1 MKVLSPLT
9 NSDDVTLLKI
19 IQSEQLIQDWERD
32 FQINIVEE
40 FNGNKE
46 IYLYK
51 CNQTQLK
58 FFAPFNIAG
67 SGELYK
73 KLQQT
78 GHYYLPD
85 RWEHKIA
92 LKNLSGH
99 QKVIEI
105 GSAYGYFIK
114 SGLEA
119 GLDIR
124 GIELNEAAVLAAQ
137 NQKLPVEYLDLKEAA
152 VLYRESLDAVC
163 SFQVLEHV
171 SNPKDFISWSLD
183 MLKPGGKL
191 IYCVPN
197 SDSFLK
203 YQYNLLDLPPHHMAL
218 WSVASFQS
226 LETLFPIKLE
236 KTILEPLASYHVAG
250 YLSAYRDYFYDQ
262 HPVSSIF
269 LNRYTLPLYK
279 RIFNAGLRF
288 FLTGQSLYVQFRK
301 V

>member
-1 MKVLSPLT
+1 MKIHSPLT
-9 NSDDVTLLKI
+9 HSDDVTLLKT
-19 IQSEQLIQDWERD
+19 IQSEQLIQDWKRD
-32 FQINIVEE
+32 FQIDIAEE
-40 FNGNKE
+40 LHGNKE
-46 IYLYK
+46 VHLYR

-58 FFAPFNIAG
+58 FFAPFDIAG

-78 GHYYLPD
+78 GNYYMPD
-85 RWEHKIA
+85 RWEHKVA
-92 LKNLSGH
+92 LKKLSSH

-105 GSAYGYFIK
+105 GSAYGYFVK
-114 SGLEA
+114 SGREA

-152 VLYRESLDAVC
+152 ILYRESLDAVC

-171 SNPKDFISWSLD
+171 SNPKDFIGWSLE

-203 YQYNLLDLPPHHMAL
+203 YQYNLLDLPPHHMTL
-218 WSVASFQS
+218 WSIAVFKS
-226 LETLFPIKLE
+226 LEAIFPLKLE
-236 KTILEPLASYHVAG
+236 KTIFEPLASYHVSG
-250 YLSAYRDYFYDQ
+250 YLSAYRDYLCDQ
-262 HPVSSIF
+262 HPVTSIF
-269 LNRYTLPLYK
+269 LNRYTLPVYK